1 MLTSF
6 AKAGNPA
13 LQPEGQCQF
22 RHYKHPIKQCQ
33 QCKQQKIPDSSIR
46 KKTMALYCIGDIQGC
61 DDAFERL
68 LQTVDFSASRDTL
81 YVLGDLVNRGPK
93 SAEVLR
99 RCMQGGDAIRPLLGN
114 HDLHLL
120 AAARGLRRQS
130 KRDTLAQV
138 LSAPDCDDLLH
149 WLRQQPLA
157 RLHTNALGENLLMV
171 HAGVLPQWSVQ
182 DAVALSTEV
191 QAVLQHADHA
201 RFLQNMYGNQPD
213 RWSADLQG
221 DDRLRCIVNAF
232 TRLRFCSADGVM
244 DFESAESADHAP
256 EGLMPWFDVAGRL
269 TADTPMAV
277 GHWST
282 LGHVNRPDL
291 MAMDT
296 GCVWGGCLSMMRIG
310 ERMDERELI
319 QLQCPQAQ
327 VPGSK
332 G

>member
-1 MLTSF
+1 
-6 AKAGNPA
+6 
-13 LQPEGQCQF
+13 
-22 RHYKHPIKQCQ
+22 
-33 QCKQQKIPDSSIR
+33 
-46 KKTMALYCIGDIQGC
+46 MALYCIGDIQGC
-61 DDAFERL
+61 DDAFAQL

-99 RCMQGGDAIRPLLGN
+99 RCMQAGDSMRALLGN

-120 AAARGLRRQS
+120 AASQGLRRQS

-138 LSAPDCDDLLH
+138 LDAPDHMTLLD

-157 RLHTNALGENLLMV
+157 RLHTNAQGENLLMV
-171 HAGVLPQWSVQ
+171 HAGVLPQWSLQ
-182 DAVALSTEV
+182 QAMALNQEV
-191 QAVLQHADHA
+191 QAVLQSPDFA
-201 RFLQNMYGNQPD
+201 RFLQNMYGNLPD

-232 TRLRFCSADGVM
+232 TRLRFCSAGGVM
-244 DFESAESADHAP
+244 DFESAESADQAP
-256 EGLMPWFDVAGRL
+256 EGLMPWFDVPGRATVA
-269 TADTPMAV
+269 TAMAF

-282 LGHVNRPDL
+282 LGHINRQNL

-310 ERMDERELI
+310 ESMHERELI

-327 VPGSK
+327 APGGK

>member
-1 MLTSF
+1 
-6 AKAGNPA
+6 
-13 LQPEGQCQF
+13 
-22 RHYKHPIKQCQ
+22 
-33 QCKQQKIPDSSIR
+33 
-46 KKTMALYCIGDIQGC
+46 MALYCIGDIQGC
-61 DDAFERL
+61 DDAFAQL

-99 RCMQGGDAIRPLLGN
+99 RCMQAGDSMRALLGN

-120 AAARGLRRQS
+120 AASQGLRRQS

-138 LSAPDCDDLLH
+138 LDAPDRIALLD
-149 WLRQQPLA
+149 WLRQQSLA
-157 RLHTNALGENLLMV
+157 RLHTNARGENLLMV
-171 HAGVLPQWSVQ
+171 HAGVLPQWSLQ
-182 DAVALSTEV
+182 QAMALNQEV
-191 QAVLQHADHA
+191 QAVLQSPDFA
-201 RFLQNMYGNQPD
+201 RFLQNMYGNLPD

-232 TRLRFCSADGVM
+232 TRLRFCSAEGVM
-244 DFESAESADHAP
+244 DFESAESAEQAP
-256 EGLMPWFDVAGRL
+256 EGLMPWFDVPGRA
-269 TADTPMAV
+269 TADTPMAF

-282 LGHVNRPDL
+282 LGHINRPDL

-310 ERMDERELI
+310 DHMGERELI

-327 VPGSK
+327 VPGGK

>member
-1 MLTSF
+1 
-6 AKAGNPA
+6 
-13 LQPEGQCQF
+13 
-22 RHYKHPIKQCQ
+22 
-33 QCKQQKIPDSSIR
+33 
-46 KKTMALYCIGDIQGC
+46 MALYCIGDIQGC

-171 HAGVLPQWSVQ
+171 HAGVLPQWSLH
-182 DAVALSTEV
+182 DAIALSAEV

-221 DDRLRCIVNAF
+221 DDRLRCVVNAF

-256 EGLMPWFDVAGRL
+256 EGLMPWFDVPGRL

-296 GCVWGGCLSMMRIG
+296 GCVWGGCLSMMRIA

-327 VPGSK
+327 VPGAK

>member
-1 MLTSF
+1 
-6 AKAGNPA
+6 
-13 LQPEGQCQF
+13 
-22 RHYKHPIKQCQ
+22 
-33 QCKQQKIPDSSIR
+33 
-46 KKTMALYCIGDIQGC
+46 MALYCIGDIQGC
-61 DDAFERL
+61 DDAFGQL

-99 RCMQGGDAIRPLLGN
+99 RCMQAGDSMRALLGN

-120 AAARGLRRQS
+120 AASQGLRRQS

-138 LSAPDCDDLLH
+138 LDAPDSPALLE
-149 WLRQQPLA
+149 WLRQQPLM
-157 RLHTNALGENLLMV
+157 RLHTNTHGENLLMV
-171 HAGVLPQWSVQ
+171 HAGVLPQWSLQ
-182 DAVALSTEV
+182 DCTALNAEV
-191 QAVLQHADHA
+191 QAVLQSPDFA
-201 RFLQNMYGNQPD
+201 RFLQNMYGNLPD
-213 RWSADLQG
+213 HWDANLRG

-232 TRLRFCSADGVM
+232 TRLRFCSAQGVM
-244 DFESAESADHAP
+244 DFDSAESAEQAP
-256 EGLMPWFDVAGRL
+256 EGLMPWFDVPGRSTAGL
-269 TADTPMAV
+269 PMAF

-282 LGHVNRPDL
+282 LGHINRPDL

-310 ERMDERELI
+310 DRMHERELI

-327 VPGSK
+327 VPGGK